1 MAGSDEYYYVARLS
15 GAVRRDG
22 CWPALFVTPSADYAE
37 SWYASSAGI
46 AWHNCALEQ
55 SAVPGEVAAV
65 LSNAEVELEAIAE
78 MEAQAES
85 EAPVELEVDSPI
97 ASSRPTA

>member
-55 SAVPGEVAAV
+55 GAVPGEVAAT
-65 LSNAEVELEAIAE
+65 LSMTTSIFMSMSINTCYRRLFI
-78 MEAQAES
+78 S
-85 EAPVELEVDSPI
+85 
-97 ASSRPTA
+97 